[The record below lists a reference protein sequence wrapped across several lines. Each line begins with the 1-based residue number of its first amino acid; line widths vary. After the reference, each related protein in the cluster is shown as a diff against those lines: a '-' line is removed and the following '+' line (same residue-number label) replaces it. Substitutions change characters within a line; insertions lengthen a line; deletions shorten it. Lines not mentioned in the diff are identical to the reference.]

1 MIEIEGPQTVVF
13 TNSKTLG
20 ELSIAKTVEGN
31 AGDPDAKFTF
41 IVNLFFEPEI
51 TITSI
56 FRPFGNNGGNGAVY
70 DYVGFGGAPDGTISS
85 GDEIELAHGQW
96 IVIKGLPLG
105 STYEV
110 IEVEA
115 DQDGYITESVDE
127 TGGFTLE
134 DFRQYARFVNT
145 KNLGELTIK
154 KIVNGISGDKTR
166 KFTFELTL
174 TDAEGREVEGKFAY
188 KGTGVADGEIASGG
202 TVKLADGESI
212 LIRGLPLDSTY
223 KVVELEADEDDYIT
237 TVIGD
242 TGTFK
247 VDDFEKSA
255 QFTNTNNRALESD
268 EDIPKTGDPSNTTWL
283 AVFVTSIILL
293 LSLVTADF
301 YLRRKRNTR

>member
-1 MIEIEGPQTVVF
+1 
-13 TNSKTLG
+13 
-20 ELSIAKTVEGN
+20 AKTVEGN

-212 LIRGLPLDSTY
+212 VIHGLPLDSTY